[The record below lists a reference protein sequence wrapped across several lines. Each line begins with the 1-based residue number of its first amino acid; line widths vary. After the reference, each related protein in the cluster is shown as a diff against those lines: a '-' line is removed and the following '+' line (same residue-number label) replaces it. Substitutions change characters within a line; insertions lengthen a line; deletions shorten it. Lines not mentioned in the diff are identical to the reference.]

1 MTGNERKE
9 NIEQE
14 KQIES
19 KHYDGRYKPK
29 HINNYIKCK

>member
-1 MTGNERKE
+1 MIIKSTQKMTGNERKE

-19 KHYDGRYKPK
+19 KHYDGRY
-29 HINNYIKCK
+29 